1 MMADTIVEQ
10 RPIHSVGKPSL
21 VTLGPKPI
29 LNPQLPAVVNEITP
43 RWLSSILGVK
53 VRTIKHTGG
62 MHGTASKL
70 FITAKNEN
78 GEKRFCLKGGFN
90 PAFIEQMPWIVMIYQ
105 REVEFF
111 NRIAP
116 GLKGMDLPKAY
127 WAGHT
132 PKQGIVVMEDLAA
145 RGCQFGN
152 PVDTWPVY
160 RVRQGV
166 EQLAALHAKTWGVCP
181 EDYPWLTSD
190 YDQAILT
197 LMQTY
202 STVVNGSDRPYM
214 HEYLRDQE
222 RMTAVLKKHYRTRNP
237 KFQCLLH
244 GDAHLGNTYLDKG
257 APRFLDWQMIHIGTA
272 FHDVA
277 YFIAGA
283 LTIENRRKYEWK
295 LLDHY
300 LSILEKF
307 GVRKNLKTSDQDLR
321 IEYRKSFLSGIGWLM
336 CPYEMQ
342 PRDCVH
348 AMAVRYAAAID
359 DHKVLE
365 LVESLPESEA

>member
-1 MMADTIVEQ
+1 MADTIVEQ
-10 RPIHSVGKPSL
+10 RPSLAPLGGIHEQPLKF
-21 VTLGPKPI
+21 PKS
-29 LNPQLPAVVNEITP
+29 QLPALINEITP
-43 RWLSSILGVK
+43 EWLSSVLGMK
-53 VRTIKHTGG
+53 VRSIKRTGE

-70 FITAKNEN
+70 FVVAKNEN
-78 GEKRFCLKGGFN
+78 GERRFCLKGGFN

-111 NRIAP
+111 NRVAP
-116 GLKGMDLPKAY
+116 TLKGMDLPKAW

-132 PKQGIVVMEDLAA
+132 PSQGIVVMEDLAA
-145 RGCQFGN
+145 RGCKFGN

-166 EQLAALHAKTWGVCP
+166 EQLAALHAKTWGVRP

-197 LMQTY
+197 LMKTY
-202 STVVNGSDRPYM
+202 NAVVNGPDRPYV
-214 HEYLRDQE
+214 HEYLRDQD
-222 RMTAVLKKHYRTRNP
+222 RVTAVLKKHYRSRNP

-244 GDAHLGNTYLDKG
+244 GDAHLGNTYLDRG
-257 APRFLDWQMIHIGTA
+257 APRFLDWQMIHIGSA
-272 FHDVA
+272 LHDVA
-277 YFIAGA
+277 YYIASA
-283 LTIENRRKYEWK
+283 LTVENRRAYEWK
-295 LLDHY
+295 LVDHY
-300 LSILEKF
+300 LSILAKF
-307 GVRKNLKTSDQDLR
+307 GVRKNLKTSDEDLR
-321 IEYRKSFLSGIGWLM
+321 TEYKKSFLAGIGWIM

-348 AMAVRYAAAID
+348 AMAVRYAAALD

-365 LVESLPESEA
+365 LVESLPEPDATA